1 MHVFTSAPGQI
12 SRVEI
17 DIIGGNIRIDATKR
31 ADVVVTAKGDVK
43 TLGAKASVH
52 GDVLRIT
59 SSSALRYFTQRGR
72 IDLVL
77 DVPEATA
84 IDIKVFGADIVV
96 NGGTGPLSVRGF
108 AGAIEGT
115 THSDNVR
122 VKFRVGANDLVTP
135 ADSRSR

>member
-1 MHVFTSAPGQI
+1 MNVFTSEPGQI

-52 GDVLRIT
+52 GNVLRIT
-59 SSSALRYFTQRGR
+59 SSSALRYFVQRGR

-77 DVPEATA
+77 DVPEDIA

-115 THSDNVR
+115 TQSDDVR

-135 ADSRSR
+135 AGSRSR